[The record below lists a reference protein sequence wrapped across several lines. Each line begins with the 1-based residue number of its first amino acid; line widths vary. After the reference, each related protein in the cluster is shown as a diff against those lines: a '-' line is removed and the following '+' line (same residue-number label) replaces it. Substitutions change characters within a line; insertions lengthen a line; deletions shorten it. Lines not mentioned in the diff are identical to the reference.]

1 MFISVQQFE
10 RNMGVNQTIGRFFVD
25 RRLPENNSF
34 WKGRLLY
41 IGFGNGYVSIPVYY
55 DILYRLGLPLEV
67 LLEEQHIQ
75 FMERLMHFAILHERN
90 EITAAEELK
99 CIRSLLKNRIRAQ
112 EHFELLNHYL
122 EQPVLKP
129 LGPFGLVH
137 PSLNRADVFLYV
149 LCDLPLSNEQWRLA
163 IRYWYALHP
172 SYLIMDDIRDYAK
185 DKERGEENVVID
197 LGDGPIG
204 FERTF
209 EILHENSKTMEE
221 INPLLA
227 QFLLDYEEELRGY
240 VPLKAQGPTPKA

>member
-1 MFISVQQFE
+1 
-10 RNMGVNQTIGRFFVD
+10 
-25 RRLPENNSF
+25 
-34 WKGRLLY
+34 
-41 IGFGNGYVSIPVYY
+41 
-55 DILYRLGLPLEV
+55 
-67 LLEEQHIQ
+67 
-75 FMERLMHFAILHERN
+75 
-90 EITAAEELK
+90 
-99 CIRSLLKNRIRAQ
+99 
-112 EHFELLNHYL
+112 HYL
-122 EQPVLKP
+122 DQPVLKP

-163 IRYWYALHP
+163 VRYWYALHP